1 MEVKETG
8 IKGLI
13 EVFPKIFKDD
23 RGWFMESYKKSSFHE
38 IGITVEF
45 VQDNMSYSKKGI
57 VRGLHFQK
65 PPYAQGKLVKVI
77 SGKVLDVAV
86 DIRPGSETFGQHFS
100 VILDAERQNM
110 LYIPEGFAHGFAS
123 LEDTVFFYKC
133 TNLYHHE
140 SDSGIV
146 WNDPE
151 LNIDWG
157 IQNPEISLKDTK
169 LQSFQLYKETIEK
182 K

>member
-38 IGITVEF
+38 IGIIAEF

-86 DIRPGSETFGQHFS
+86 DIRPGSETFGQHYS

-123 LEDTVFFYKC
+123 LENAVFFYKC
-133 TNLYHHE
+133 TNLYHYE